1 MILSY
6 LQIAWR
12 NIVKNKLYSSI
23 NIIGLATGI
32 ATCLIIMLFVNH
44 ELGYDRYNEKADRIV
59 RVTFQGNVQGEKMN
73 ESTVMPPVA
82 QTLKADFPEVEAATR
97 IRDYGKPNLIYKD
110 KSFKE
115 DAFAFVDPNF
125 FQVFTLPLIAGDPK
139 TALVEPNTIVITK
152 AFAKKYFGNNDPMGK
167 IINFQDGNFS
177 PFKVTGLID
186 RVPVNSHFQFEVFA
200 SMSGLPEAAEPSWT
214 SSNFYTYLVLP
225 VGYDYKKLETKL
237 PKVVEKYIGPQM
249 QQALGMTMAQ
259 FKAGGNRLGLVLQP
273 LTAIH
278 LHADFANDLSPSGDI
293 RYIYIFCA
301 IAIFMLLIACINFI
315 NLSTA
320 GASKRAR
327 EVGIRKVLGSSK
339 TELVWQFLTESTLI
353 TAIAL
358 LMAIGFVYLAMPFFN
373 QLASQNLTLNF
384 TENLFLVPGL
394 FLFMLTIGI
403 LAGAYP
409 AFFLSSFKPVA
420 VLKGKLTSGNQS
432 VGIRSS
438 LVVFQFLISIILIF
452 STTVVF
458 NQLSYIQ
465 NKKLGYDKEQII
477 ILPAY
482 LLGKNSEIF
491 RQQLQNDPRVSN
503 ISRSGFLPAGP
514 SNNNNFFVSPVNNS
528 SQLIKT
534 LRYDVDE
541 NYIPVL
547 GIEMLSGRNFFT
559 DFSTDSS
566 GVIINETAARAFGWK
581 NNATGKTLT
590 TNFNKGEKKTYT
602 ILGVVKDFHFKSLHE
617 RISPLVMVLAPDPGM
632 LIVKLKPGD
641 TGEFLTSLKTK
652 WTKLSAEE
660 PLSYSFLDDRY
671 NRTYES
677 EQKAGQ
683 ILGIFSGLTIFI
695 ACLGLFGLATFTA
708 EQRKKE
714 IGIRKVLGA
723 SVAGIMNLISLDFL
737 KLVLVAFL
745 IASPLAWYA
754 MNRWLQNFAYRI
766 TIDWWIF
773 ALAGILAVLIA
784 LATVSFQAIKA
795 ALANPVKSLRTE

>member
-1 MILSY
+1 
-6 LQIAWR
+6 
-12 NIVKNKLYSSI
+12 
-23 NIIGLATGI
+23 
-32 ATCLIIMLFVNH
+32 
-44 ELGYDRYNEKADRIV
+44 
-59 RVTFQGNVQGEKMN
+59 
-73 ESTVMPPVA
+73 
-82 QTLKADFPEVEAATR
+82 
-97 IRDYGKPNLIYKD
+97 
-110 KSFKE
+110 
-115 DAFAFVDPNF
+115 
-125 FQVFTLPLIAGDPK
+125 
-139 TALVEPNTIVITK
+139 
-152 AFAKKYFGNNDPMGK
+152 
-167 IINFQDGNFS
+167 
-177 PFKVTGLID
+177 
-186 RVPVNSHFQFEVFA
+186 
-200 SMSGLPEAAEPSWT
+200 
-214 SSNFYTYLVLP
+214 
-225 VGYDYKKLETKL
+225 
-237 PKVVEKYIGPQM
+237 
-249 QQALGMTMAQ
+249 
-259 FKAGGNRLGLVLQP
+259 
-273 LTAIH
+273 
-278 LHADFANDLSPSGDI
+278 
-293 RYIYIFCA
+293 
-301 IAIFMLLIACINFI
+301 MLLIACINFM

-320 GASKRAR
+320 GATKRAR
-327 EVGIRKVLGSSK
+327 EVGIRKVLGSTK
-339 TELVWQFLTESTLI
+339 TQLVLQFLTESILISTL
-353 TAIAL
+353 AL
-358 LMAIGFVYLAMPFFN
+358 LMAIGFVYLTIPFFN

-394 FLFMLTIGI
+394 FLFTLTIGI
-403 LAGAYP
+403 QAGAYP

-420 VLKGKLTSGNQS
+420 VLKGKFTSGNQG

-438 LVVFQFLISIILIF
+438 LVVFQFLISVILIF

-465 NKKLGYDKEQII
+465 NKKLGYDKEQVI
-477 ILPAY
+477 ILPAH

-503 ISRSGFLPAGP
+503 ISRSGYLPAGP
-514 SNNNNFFVSPVNNS
+514 SNNNNFFVSPGNNS
-528 SQLIKT
+528 TQLIKT

-547 GIEMLSGRNFFT
+547 GIKMLSGRNFST
-559 DFSTDSS
+559 NFSTDSS
-566 GVIINETAARAFGWK
+566 GVILNETAARVFGWGS
-581 NNATGKTLT
+581 NAAGKTISHIS
-590 TNFNKGEKKTYT
+590 NQGEKKTYT

-632 LIVKLKPGD
+632 LIVKLKQGD

-660 PLSYSFLDDRY
+660 PLSYSFLDERY

-677 EQKAGQ
+677 EQKTGQ

-737 KLVLVAFL
+737 KLVLVAFI

-754 MNRWLQNFAYRI
+754 MDRWLQNFAYRI

-795 ALANPVKSLRTE
+795 ALANPVKSLRME